1 MKTSDFFASR
11 WGIVLAGLGMAVG
24 TGNLWRFP
32 RIAAQNGGGAFLV
45 PWLLFLFAWSIPLL
59 IAEFGLGRGARRGP
73 VGAFAK
79 LTGGRTAWM
88 GGFVAVTSVM
98 IMFYYSVVTGWML
111 KYFVTAL
118 GGGLGA
124 ADPAAYWDAY
134 STSVWQPVLF
144 HVAAVSGA
152 GLVVARG
159 VTGGIERANRVLIPL
174 LFVLLL
180 FAVARA
186 VTLPGAGEGLAWL
199 FTPDLGALANYR
211 TWLEALTQSAWSTGA
226 GWGLILCYAVYVR
239 EREDVVTSAATIG
252 LGNNAAS
259 LLAAM
264 AILPAA
270 FAILPAGEAA
280 EALAAGNTGLTFVWI
295 PQVFARMPAGGL
307 FLPLFFLAMFC
318 AALSSLIAMVELGTR
333 VLIDAGAARA
343 RAVRLVVGAAVVCGA
358 PSAVSMAVFENQDW
372 VWGLALMV
380 SGLFIAV
387 AAIRY
392 GVDSFRDDFVNTHAG
407 GRRAGRLWGW
417 ILKYLVPV
425 EFAAM
430 FGWWMYQ
437 AAAVYDPEGWWNP
450 LRVYSVGTCVAQWGV
465 ALAVLGAFN
474 RRLAARGAADRATLA
489 G

>member
-59 IAEFGLGRGARRGP
+59 IAEFGMGRGARRGP

-180 FAVARA
+180 AAVARA

-239 EREDVVTSAATIG
+239 EREDVVTNAATIG

-333 VLIDAGAARA
+333 VLIDAGADRA

-392 GVDSFRDDFVNTHAG
+392 GVDGFRDDFVNTHAG

-450 LRVYSVGTCVAQWGV
+450 LRVYSVGTCVMQWGV

-474 RRLAARGAADRATLA
+474 RRLAARSAADRATLS